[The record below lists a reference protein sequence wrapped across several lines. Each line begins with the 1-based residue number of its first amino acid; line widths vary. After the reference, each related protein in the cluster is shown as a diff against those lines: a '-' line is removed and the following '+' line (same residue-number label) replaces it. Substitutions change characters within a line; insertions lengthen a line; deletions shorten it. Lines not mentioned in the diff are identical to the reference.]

1 MVTMKKQR
9 QVFVV
14 TLVSLVLLSM
24 TAMAS
29 TGRYDQQIQQTA
41 SHKLH
46 DAKHL
51 QSVNSSVEDG
61 IVILTGTVGLYQDK
75 LDAAKK
81 IKKLA
86 NVTGVR
92 NDIAVA
98 GETVPD
104 DQLQQKL
111 AKKLA
116 YDRVGYYD
124 NAFNYLAL
132 SVKDGVATISGDT
145 LNDVA
150 KDSALAIV
158 ARTPGVK
165 DVVSQVNVLPV
176 STRSGMPE
184 NLPGRALAR
193 SRIRHSSGCKPAS
206 HRHQAR
212 PALECRASSEPHTSS
227 SGPDSFL
234 PFRCRRAQLRS
245 WRRLSAPSLNDEKPY
260 RARGSRSTSLL
271 QTRQGR
277 ACVPL

>member
-1 MVTMKKQR
+1 M
-9 QVFVV
+9 

-24 TAMAS
+24 TAMAT
-29 TGRYDQQIQQTA
+29 TGRYDQQIQQTV
-41 SHKLH
+41 SHKLR
-46 DAKHL
+46 DAKQL

-61 IVILTGTVGLYQDK
+61 IVTLTGAVSLYQDK

-81 IKKLA
+81 TKKLA

-104 DQLQQKL
+104 AQLQQKL

-132 SVKDGVATISGDT
+132 SVKDGVATINGDT

-165 DVVSQVNVLPV
+165 DVVNEVTVLPV
-176 STRSGMPE
+176 SLFDDSIRVRTARAIYRDSVLGRYATDPVHPIRIVVDNGHVTLYGTVESAMDKTIAGIRANSVPGAFSVE
-184 NLPGRALAR
+184 NKLVV
-193 SRIRHSSGCKPAS
+193 
-206 HRHQAR
+206 
-212 PALECRASSEPHTSS
+212 
-227 SGPDSFL
+227 D
-234 PFRCRRAQLRS
+234 
-245 WRRLSAPSLNDEKPY
+245 
-260 RARGSRSTSLL
+260 
-271 QTRQGR
+271 
-277 ACVPL
+277 